1 MERKPL
7 SKTSVAHGYIT
18 LDYTIDIQDI
28 DAIGKERED
37 QDHRNNGMEQTLGP
51 NTGRP

>member
-7 SKTSVAHGYIT
+7 SKTAVAYGWTT

-28 DAIGKERED
+28 NTFAEGREGQEHCIKD
-37 QDHRNNGMEQTLGP
+37 MEQTLGP

>member
-7 SKTSVAHGYIT
+7 SKTAVAYGWTT

-28 DAIGKERED
+28 NIFGRGREG
-37 QDHRNNGMEQTLGP
+37 QEHCKNGMEQTLGP
-51 NTGRP
+51 STGRP